1 MKAFDTH
8 GFDAAHHFDVI
19 VVGAGPGGASAA
31 YDLANTGARTLLVEK
46 QKLPR
51 HKTCGGGVTH
61 KVAEILPFDLSPVV
75 ERTIHTVVFSYKMAQ
90 PTELRSEKPLVYMV
104 RRNLFDNFLTEQA
117 VRAGATLMDE
127 TAVQSLDVTD
137 TGATVRTPH
146 GTFTSSWLIGADG
159 ATGVVARAL
168 NLMQDRILMPAV
180 EEEVEVSDDVAEY
193 WRDKMGLDLGSL
205 PASYGW
211 VFPKGDHLN
220 VGVGGIAHDEAGGS
234 YGKRLKDYDL
244 EHLRKRVPQHNRVRK
259 NFGYVLP
266 MRNFRNG
273 KGSPITKGRAM
284 LIGDAAGLVEAFT
297 GEGIYWAVRSGQ
309 LAAQAIRDWR
319 FEQSPISNLQSPSS
333 AYEYLV
339 DTELMPD
346 LISARRWAH
355 LYFWLPR
362 FCYALPK
369 RWQPMWHAVCKIVRG
384 ERGYSHIRKK
394 LGVFGF
400 VEDWLPA
407 AV

>member
-1 MKAFDTH
+1 VRDH
-8 GFDAAHHFDVI
+8 FDAI

-31 YDLANTGARTLLVEK
+31 YDLATAGARTLLLDK

-61 KVAEILPFDLSPVV
+61 KVAQALPFDISPVI

-90 PTELRSEKPLVYMV
+90 PAALRSEQPLVYMV
-104 RRNLFDNFLTEQA
+104 RRNLFDNLLTEQA
-117 VRAGATLMDE
+117 VRAGATLLDE

-137 TGATVRTPH
+137 EGATVRTQH
-146 GTFTSSWLIGADG
+146 GTFTSSWLVGADG
-159 ATGVVARAL
+159 ATGVVARSL

-193 WRDKMGLDLGSL
+193 WHDKMGLDLGSV

-211 VFPKGDHLN
+211 VFPKADHLN
-220 VGVGGIAHDEAGGS
+220 VGVGGIAHDTG
-234 YGKRLKDYDL
+234 YGARLKQYDV
-244 EHLRKRVPQHNRVRK
+244 EHLNKRVPQKTRVRK
-259 NFGYVLP
+259 NFGYMLP
-266 MRNFRNG
+266 LR
-273 KGSPITKGRAM
+273 KAGSPITKGRA
-284 LIGDAAGLVEAFT
+284 LLVGDAAGLVEAFT

-309 LAAQAIRDWR
+309 LAAKVIGDSLLAIGDG
-319 FEQSPISNLQSPSS
+319 SPIAPMGQIIGHSQSPSA
-333 AYEYLV
+333 AYETLV
-339 DTELMPD
+339 NAELMPD

-369 RWQPMWHAVCKIVRG
+369 HWQPMWRAVCKIVRG
-384 ERGYSHIRKK
+384 ERGFSHIRRK
-394 LGVFGF
+394 LGAFGF
-400 VEDWLPA
+400 LEDLLPA

>member
-1 MKAFDTH
+1 MSQTH
-8 GFDAAHHFDVI
+8 FDAHRFDVI
-19 VVGAGPGGASAA
+19 VVGAGPGGTTAA
-31 YDLANTGARTLLVEK
+31 YDLAKAGARTLLLDK
-46 QKLPR
+46 RKLPR

-61 KVAEILPFDLSPVV
+61 KVANILPFDLAPVI
-75 ERTIHTVVFSYKMAQ
+75 ERTINTVVLSYKMAQ
-90 PTELRSEKPLVYMV
+90 PVELRSPQPLVYMV
-104 RRNLFDNFLTEQA
+104 RRNTFDNFLTEHA

-127 TAVQSLDVTD
+127 TAVQSLDISESS
-137 TGATVRTPH
+137 ATVRTSH

-159 ATGVVARAL
+159 ATGTTARAL
-168 NLMQDRILMPAV
+168 GLMQDRILMPAV
-180 EEEVEVSDDVAEY
+180 EEEVEVGDEVSAY
-193 WRDKMGLDLGSL
+193 WHDKMGLDLGSL

-220 VGVGGIAHDEAGGS
+220 VGVGGIAHDAG
-234 YGKRLKDYDL
+234 YGKRLKQYDA
-244 EHLRKRVPQHNRVRK
+244 EHLAKRVPQKTRVRK

-266 MRNFRNG
+266 LR
-273 KGSPITKGRAM
+273 KAGSPISKGRAM

-309 LAAQAIRDWR
+309 LAAQAIGNSQLAINAQLPIANS
-319 FEQSPISNLQSPSS
+319 QSSPSQL
-333 AYEYLV
+333 YESFV
-339 DTELMPD
+339 DSELMPD

-355 LYFWLPR
+355 LYLRLPR

-369 RWQPMWHAVCKIVRG
+369 HWQPMWRAVCKIVRG

-400 VEDWLPA
+400 LENLLPA
-407 AV
+407 TV

>member
-1 MKAFDTH
+1 MSETH
-8 GFDAAHHFDVI
+8 FDAI

-31 YDLANTGARTLLVEK
+31 HDLAKAGVRTLLLDK

-61 KVAEILPFDLSPVV
+61 KVTNILPFDIAPVV
-75 ERTIHTVVFSYKMAQ
+75 ERTISTVVFSYQMEQ
-90 PTELRSEKPLVYMV
+90 PVALRSPQPLVYMV
-104 RRNLFDNFLTEQA
+104 RRNTFDNFLTEHA
-117 VRAGATLMDE
+117 VNAGATLMDE
-127 TAVQSLDVTD
+127 TKVESLDID
-137 TGATVRTPH
+137 ERGATVRTNH

-159 ATGVVARAL
+159 ATGTVARAL
-168 NLMQDRILMPAV
+168 GLMEDRILMPAV
-180 EEEVEVSDDVAEY
+180 EEEVEVSDDVADY

-205 PASYGW
+205 AASYGW

-220 VGVGGIAHDEAGGS
+220 VGVGGIAHDAG
-234 YGKRLKDYDL
+234 YGKRLKQYDAD
-244 EHLRKRVPQHNRVRK
+244 HLAKRVPHKTRVRK

-266 MRNFRNG
+266 LR
-273 KGSPITKGRAM
+273 KAGSPITQGRAM

-309 LAAQAIRDWR
+309 LAAQAIGNLPLAISA
-319 FEQSPISNLQSPSS
+319 QSPIANSQSAASVYEHLVNL
-333 AYEYLV
+333 
-339 DTELMPD
+339 ELMPD

-355 LYFWLPR
+355 IYLWLPR
-362 FCYALPK
+362 FCYSLPK
-369 RWQPMWHAVCKIVRG
+369 RWQPMWTAVCKIVRG

-394 LGVFGF
+394 LGAFGF
-400 VEDWLPA
+400 LEDLLPA

>member
-1 MKAFDTH
+1 MSQFH
-8 GFDAAHHFDVI
+8 FDAI
-19 VVGAGPGGASAA
+19 VVGAGPGGATAA
-31 YDLANTGARTLLVEK
+31 YDLAKAGARTLLLDK

-61 KVAEILPFDLSPVV
+61 KVANILPFDLAPVI
-75 ERTIHTVVFSYKMAQ
+75 ERTINTVVFSYKMAQ
-90 PTELRSEKPLVYMV
+90 PVELRSSQPLVYMV
-104 RRNLFDNFLTEQA
+104 RRNTFDNFLTEHA

-127 TAVQSLDVTD
+127 TAVQSLDVSESS
-137 TGATVRTPH
+137 ATVRTNH
-146 GTFTSSWLIGADG
+146 GMFTSSWLIGADG
-159 ATGVVARAL
+159 ATGTVARAL
-168 NLMQDRILMPAV
+168 GLMQDRILMPAV
-180 EEEVEVSDDVAEY
+180 EEEVEVGDEVSAY
-193 WRDKMGLDLGSL
+193 WHDKMGLDLGSL

-220 VGVGGIAHDEAGGS
+220 VGVGGIAHDAS
-234 YGKRLKDYDL
+234 YGKRLKQYDL
-244 EHLRKRVPQHNRVRK
+244 EHLAKRVPQKTRVRK

-266 MRNFRNG
+266 LRKFDNG
-273 KGSPITKGRAM
+273 KGSPIHKGRAL

-309 LAAQAIRDWR
+309 LAAQTITGIGDWR
-319 FEQSPISNLQSPSS
+319 LEIGNSANLQSPIPNLQSPAT
-333 AYEYLV
+333 AYENGV
-339 DTELMPD
+339 NAELMPD

-355 LYFWLPR
+355 LYLWLPR

-369 RWQPMWHAVCKIVRG
+369 RWQPMWRAVCKIVRG

-394 LGVFGF
+394 LGAFGF
-400 VEDWLPA
+400 LENLLPA